1 MQTQQNQHESKI
13 NKAIQHVASTS
24 KEKDVTV
31 RVNVSTEKRHIK
43 PLNPFVI
50 VFLNNLREII
60 KQYGLNSSEL
70 VLLTLVLEK
79 MEFGNLVALN
89 QAKLAEELEVS
100 RQAVNKIFKKF
111 KQNGLFITAEDGSLY
126 VNSQIIVKGK
136 LTEHKD
142 LEEIYQLAL
151 EASLAKGLTKSF

>member
-1 MQTQQNQHESKI
+1 MQISSTQHTTKI
-13 NKAIQHVASTS
+13 NNAIQHVANRSND
-24 KEKDVTV
+24 KDVTV
-31 RVNVSTEKRHIK
+31 KVNVSTEKRNLK

-60 KQYGLNSSEL
+60 KQYGLNASEL

-79 MEFGNLVALN
+79 MEYGNLVAIN
-89 QAKLAEELEVS
+89 QAKLAEELEIS

-136 LTEHKD
+136 LAEHKE